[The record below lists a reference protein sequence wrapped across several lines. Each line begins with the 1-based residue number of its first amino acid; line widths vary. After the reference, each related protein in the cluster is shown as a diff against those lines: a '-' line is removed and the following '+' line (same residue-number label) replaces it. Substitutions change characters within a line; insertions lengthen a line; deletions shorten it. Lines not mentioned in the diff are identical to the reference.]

1 MRATMLVVSILLT
14 SFFATAQDADV
25 PLRNWTMPAYASTSA
40 DGIRTMT
47 DATPPRAFVG
57 VVPCRVADTRGNGAP
72 IQGGIFGNSEA
83 RNWTIWGVCGIPVEA
98 DAISVN
104 FTVVSAP
111 ATPQG
116 GFLLA
121 WPTGLPPAS
130 PTALMTYGPGVTVIS
145 NAAIIPLSNG
155 AGQLTVNASHSTHII
170 MDVNGYFSDRLT
182 STSNGFRL
190 ESTGSGATASFQNTN
205 TGCTNPGCAISA
217 ITNTVSDGKAIGGQ
231 APTGGNHSAGV
242 WGRQG
247 GPLFLQTA
255 YGGAGVRGESHSL
268 GVLGITNT
276 EVAFG
281 VGASGSLL
289 NANGSAA
296 LAEGY
301 LGYYTGAS
309 YGVYSAGNTHVQGT
323 FTAAVNKAFVQPHPH
338 DASKEIQYISLEGPH
353 SEVYFRGTAQIS
365 RGVTR
370 IPIPEHFRFVAD
382 GSTFSTLV
390 TPVGRMATVAVL
402 SEGPGGITV
411 EASRDVKIHYVVYA
425 EREAVRNPDPIV
437 ENIHFRPNPNT
448 DFLAHLPDTFVK
460 LLIDNGTLNPDR
472 TVNQETVRRL
482 GWERTEGAP
491 LRASAPSP

>member
-1 MRATMLVVSILLT
+1 MRATLICSGILLI
-14 SFFATAQDADV
+14 SSLGLAQDVDV
-25 PLRNWTMPAYASTSA
+25 SLHNWTVPPYSEASA
-40 DGIRTMT
+40 GGIHTMT

-130 PTALMTYGPGVTVIS
+130 TTALMTYGPGVTVIS

-170 MDVNGYFSDRLT
+170 MDVNGYFTDRLNPFT
-182 STSNGFRL
+182 SGFRL
-190 ESTGSGATASFQNTN
+190 ESSGAGATASFLNTN
-205 TGCTNPGCAISA
+205 TGCSNPGCAISA
-217 ITNTVSDGKAIGGQ
+217 ITNTVVDGKAIGGQ
-231 APTGGNHSAGV
+231 TPTGGIHSAGV

-247 GPLFLQTA
+247 GPLFIQTA

-301 LGYYTGAS
+301 LGYYTGVS
-309 YGVYSAGNTHVQGT
+309 YGVYSAGNAHVQGT
-323 FTAAVNKAFVQPHPH
+323 LTAVTKSFVQPHPK
-338 DASKEIQYISLEGPH
+338 DASKEIEYVSLEGPH

-365 RGVTR
+365 HGVTR
-370 IPIPEHFRFVAD
+370 IAIPEHFRLVAD
-382 GSTFSTLV
+382 PGTYSTLV
-390 TPVGRMATVAVL
+390 TPVGGMATVAVL
-402 SEGPGGITV
+402 SEGGDGIV
-411 EASRDVKIHYVVYA
+411 VQASRNVKIHYVVYA
-425 EREAVRNPDPIV
+425 EREAVPHPDPIV

-448 DFLAHLPDTFVK
+448 DFSAHLPESFRQ
-460 LLIDNGTLNPDR
+460 LLIRNGTLNPDG
-472 TVNQETVRRL
+472 TVNTETVRRL
-482 GWERTEGAP
+482 GWASATQAP
-491 LRASAPSP
+491 MRASAAAP